1 MLWNVSARGH
11 AGAALIATACLQ
23 DSPAKQGAV
32 FADHLRKSNNLLDD
46 LDVLHFFGYG
56 LSEQTDLLV
65 AASLD
70 TYTREMWKRR
80 LDPLYGTLSFESE
93 LQALLLPIRRR
104 LNTEPV
110 TSPILST
117 LFGSLDRDNQGLQS
131 LSFAALE
138 RAATQPDVVPLA
150 VYESPHILSR
160 VGEFLSRGRQ
170 RHQLLS
176 KDLSAALFF
185 DGPAR
190 YGFQIGD

>member
-150 VYESPHILSR
+150 VYESPHIL
-160 VGEFLSRGRQ
+160 
-170 RHQLLS
+170 
-176 KDLSAALFF
+176 
-185 DGPAR
+185 
-190 YGFQIGD
+190 